1 MADLFVQFWRLFTDT
16 QVPVFGVSM
25 TASQLAIGF
34 FVTLFSIF
42 VIRHF
47 LWR

>member
-1 MADLFVQFWRLFTDT
+1 MADLFAQFWRCFTGVH
-16 QVPVFGVSM
+16 VPVFGVSM
-25 TASQLAIGF
+25 TASQLVLGF

>member
-1 MADLFVQFWRLFTDT
+1 MADLFAEFWRLFTDVT
-16 QVPVFGVSM
+16 VPVFGVSM
-25 TASQLAIGF
+25 TASQLALGF

-42 VIRHF
+42 VIKHF